1 MFDLDFSSSQDK
13 DLVNI
18 LEELQNRTE
27 VSRDNITEITS
38 SNRLNVH
45 FYLDI
50 IFNLSHRVLSDAG
63 IKILEK
69 GLDFAPIQRK
79 INEPELR
86 KGFQEFCHRMR
97 IKQHFGNEP
106 TSDISNTPSFA
117 PKSPWKPPKG
127 HLNLEVLLSQV
138 DESDLFKAIER
149 LLGYSNLSRER
160 WDATRPLADDMNIV
174 IKRADKG
181 SCAVIS
187 DRNDYVK
194 EAEIQLSNK
203 NV

>member
-38 SNRLNVH
+38 SNRLKVH

-63 IKILEK
+63 TKILEK
-69 GLDFAPIQRK
+69 GLGFAPIQRK

-86 KGFQEFCHRMR
+86 KGFQEFCRRMR
-97 IKQHFGNEP
+97 IK
-106 TSDISNTPSFA
+106 
-117 PKSPWKPPKG
+117 
-127 HLNLEVLLSQV
+127 
-138 DESDLFKAIER
+138 
-149 LLGYSNLSRER
+149 
-160 WDATRPLADDMNIV
+160 
-174 IKRADKG
+174 
-181 SCAVIS
+181 
-187 DRNDYVK
+187 
-194 EAEIQLSNK
+194 
-203 NV
+203 